1 MALPAL
7 LLTAAVAIGAGNA
20 LSRDTLRVEL
30 VGTKSA
36 PAVVISQNDRAVVLY
51 RGGKTTRNAVEITL
65 ARRNVRTVEAFLD
78 LRINHPTTM
87 RRRRNGPPGGVLRQG
102 FRAGPPDGHRAAGA
116 CPHPDRLRGAGDSSG
131 PDLPDL
137 SGTVRFAQP
146 IEVDWLLASMA
157 RPNRVV
163 YREMLTKST
172 NYRWM
177 EGDGNIELQ
186 TALRFRPSSFWKISR
201 SPSAGKANRAAGSS
215 LRRAETNR
223 RGSAVLPCTMS

>member
-1 MALPAL
+1 M
-7 LLTAAVAIGAGNA
+7 
-20 LSRDTLRVEL
+20 EL

-51 RGGKTTRNAVEITL
+51 RGGKTTRNAVETTL

-78 LRINHPTTM
+78 LRINPSDRHARKAEQTL
-87 RRRRNGPPGGVLRQG
+87 RAASCAKDSARVLRTDIARLEFVRTRTG
-102 FRAGPPDGHRAAGA
+102 CAVRVTAAGQTF
-116 CPHPDRLRGAGDSSG
+116 LT
-131 PDLPDL
+131 L

-146 IEVDWLLASMA
+146 VEVDWLLASMA

-177 EGDGNIELQ
+177 EGDEDIELQ
-186 TALRFRPSSFWKISR
+186 TALRFRP
-201 SPSAGKANRAAGSS
+201 
-215 LRRAETNR
+215 
-223 RGSAVLPCTMS
+223 